1 MNVAVVTDSTSD
13 IHPPLDAELGVKVVP
28 LYVNFRGQVLKDGLE
43 ITTNDIFKGVAE
55 GAGMPSTSQPTPV
68 DFTNAFESLLMTH
81 DHVLVVTISSKLS
94 GTLQSAQIAGANFPG
109 KVTVFDSQSASGT
122 QAMLVDRAVKL
133 FGAGTSLE
141 DTVRKLEAVRARQM
155 LRFSVANLDYL
166 KKNGRIGGAQAL
178 LGGLLNIKPI
188 LGLKEGRVDSVGRER
203 GAQKALAHVIAE
215 LKEYVAHNGKSRCA
229 YIYTDKAEDVTALR
243 DAGRAL
249 GIEEWGTMQCGPVIA
264 AHVGPGTYGALI
276 EPLDV

>member
-13 IHPPLDAELGVKVVP
+13 IHPPMDAQIGVKVVP

-55 GAGMPSTSQPTPV
+55 GAAMPSTSQPTPV
-68 DFTNAFESLLMTH
+68 DFTNAYESLLMTH

-94 GTLQSAQIAGANFPG
+94 GTLQSAQIAGATFPG

-122 QAMLVDRAVKL
+122 QAMLVERATQMFKTGANLEEVVK
-133 FGAGTSLE
+133 
-141 DTVRKLEAVRARQM
+141 KLESIRSRQM

-188 LGLKEGRVDSVGRER
+188 LGLRDGRVDSVGRER

-215 LKEYVAHNGKSRCA
+215 LKEYVAHNGQSRCA
-229 YIYTDKAEDVTALR
+229 YIYTDKPEDVSALR

-249 GIEEWGTMQCGPVIA
+249 GIQEFAVFQCGPVIA

-276 EPLDV
+276 EPVDV